1 MTPAEEA
8 AFIQLWNA
16 GTESAEIGRQLGIP
30 RGTVSSRAST
40 LAKQGKIQ
48 PRPKGGSYPRQ
59 QAQGRTASPSQTPVQ
74 SRAEQ
79 SGAESP
85 PTALVPSPAVAS
97 AAIIDLLR
105 QTLARLDTVEQDLKA
120 IRADRHPASA
130 EQSGAV
136 QSGAVQSGA
145 VQSGA
150 DLPPLSPEE
159 AKAERWNLWLPRGL
173 RQRIEAV
180 AKARGHAPSKVVQE
194 ALWRWVTTED
204 QR

>member
-1 MTPAEEA
+1 MTPAEEEA
-8 AFIQLWNA
+8 TFIQLWQA
-16 GTESAEIGRQLGIP
+16 GLERAAIARQLGL
-30 RGTVSSRAST
+30 TATAAQSRAHR
-40 LAKQGKIQ
+40 LQRRGLIQ
-48 PRPKGGSYPRQ
+48 PRPRGGAYPTQ
-59 QAQGRTASPSQTPVQ
+59 KAQGRPASPTQTPVQ
-74 SRAEQ
+74 S
-79 SGAESP
+79 GAGSP
-85 PTALVPSPAVAS
+85 PMALVPSPAVAS

-120 IRADRHPASA
+120 IREDRQPGAGQRGA
-130 EQSGAV
+130 EQRGAV
-136 QSGAVQSGA
+136 QSS
-145 VQSGA
+145 A

-159 AKAERWNLWLPRGL
+159 ARAERWNLWLPHGL